1 MDLPQFMKNHHYALK
16 QQFPLYQN
24 EHLKPE
30 HLSSIRR
37 ISKLTVQPL
46 SCINYIRSKKQNP
59 NYINDTVLQV
69 QVFHKL

>member
-1 MDLPQFMKNHHYALK
+1 MKLHYFFKNHHYALK

-37 ISKLTVQPL
+37 KFNLTVQSL
-46 SCINYIRSKKQNP
+46 SCINNIRSQNQNP
-59 NYINDTVLQV
+59 NYINDTVP
-69 QVFHKL
+69 